1 MKLHIFIL
9 TSVLLFLVCA
19 CNRPEDKLV
28 GKWEY
33 DSFEV
38 DESGIGFILSFLP
51 KNWKDEIDEWFEK
64 TKGLTNSVLEF
75 HPDGTF
81 KESFSGAAEKFTN
94 VKGNFSITPDF
105 SEIRLLINDKE
116 QVMNIEEF
124 NEKSFIYRKEFT
136 KYEVPLT
143 LKIKYIRTN

>member
-51 KNWKDEIDEWFEK
+51 KNWKGEVDEWLEK
-64 TKGLTNSVLEF
+64 TKGLTNSVLE
-75 HPDGTF
+75 
-81 KESFSGAAEKFTN
+81 FSGAAEKFTN

-124 NEKSFIYRKEFT
+124 NEKSFIYKKEFT

>member
-1 MKLHIFIL
+1 MKLQYFIFTIL
-9 TSVLLFLVCA
+9 FSLLITS

-33 DSFEV
+33 DSFEF
-38 DESGIGFILSFLP
+38 DESGIGYLLSFLP
-51 KNWKDEIDEWFEK
+51 ANWKEEVDEWLEK
-64 TKGLTNSVLEF
+64 TKGLTNSQLEF
-75 HPDGTF
+75 YPDGTF

-94 VKGNFSITPDF
+94 IKGNFSVTPDF

-116 QVMNIEEF
+116 QVMNIEDF
-124 NEKSFIYRKEFT
+124 DEKSFIYIKEFT

-143 LKIKYIRTN
+143 LRIKYIRMD